1 MGKSSVKRTLQVV
14 ISVAVAVLIGVALPD
29 SGYSQFQPGE
39 KRNVAEGEKLK
50 LKGVVLTRDGETF
63 ILRDRT
69 KTDTVVLLT
78 DTTKIRTERK
88 GLFRGRKPAD
98 VTVLIPG
105 LIVQAT
111 GKGAGGR
118 LVAQEIEFSE
128 DDLKMASMAY
138 AQTAP
143 VRQQASETSKELAKT
158 QGELSESKK
167 QLGETK
173 KQLGE
178 TKKELSETNQQLA
191 ATSQEVVDTNKR
203 INELDQYELVKVVT
217 LPFDLNSAKLTDAA
231 KAQLDELASKAPGA
245 KNYLVEVQGY
255 TDPTGDFNKNLKLSQ
270 DRADAVVQYLTVKH
284 QIPLRRIMVP
294 MGYGETK
301 MLDTSPT
308 AASLAKN
315 RRVEVRVM
323 LNKGL
328 SQ

>member
-14 ISVAVAVLIGVALPD
+14 ISIAVGVLIGVALPD

-78 DTTKIRTERK
+78 DATKIRTERK

-105 LIVQAT
+105 LIVQAN

-118 LVAQEIEFSE
+118 LVAEEIEFSE
-128 DDLKMASMAY
+128 EDLKMAIMAY
-138 AQTAP
+138 GQTAP
-143 VRQQASETSKELAKT
+143 LRQQAAETNKELAKT

-167 QLGETK
+167 QLSA
-173 KQLGE
+173 
-178 TKKELSETNQQLA
+178 TKKELSETNKQLA

-323 LNKGL
+323 VNKGL
-328 SQ
+328 NQ

>member
-1 MGKSSVKRTLQVV
+1 MRKSSVKRMLQVV
-14 ISVAVAVLIGVALPD
+14 ISVAVGVLIGVALPD

-63 ILRDRT
+63 ILRDRS

-78 DTTKIRTERK
+78 DATKIRTERK

-105 LIVQAT
+105 LIVQAN

-118 LVAQEIEFSE
+118 LVAEEIEFSE
-128 DDLKMASMAY
+128 DDLKMAIMAY

-143 VRQQASETSKELAKT
+143 VRQQAAETSKELAKT
-158 QGELSESKK
+158 KGEVS
-167 QLGETK
+167 ETK
-173 KQLGE
+173 KQVGE
-178 TKKELSETNQQLA
+178 TNKQLSETNKQLA
-191 ATSQEVVDTNKR
+191 ETSQEVVDTNKR

-245 KNYLVEVQGY
+245 KNYLVEVQGF
-255 TDPTGDFNKNLKLSQ
+255 TDTTGDFNKNLKLSQ

-323 LNKGL
+323 VNKGL
-328 SQ
+328 SQQ

>member
-1 MGKSSVKRTLQVV
+1 MLQVV
-14 ISVAVAVLIGVALPD
+14 ISVAVGVLIGVALPD
-29 SGYSQFQPGE
+29 SGYSQFQPGA

-105 LIVQAT
+105 LIVQAN

-118 LVAQEIEFSE
+118 LVAEEIEFTE
-128 DDLKMASMAY
+128 DDLKMAIMAY

-143 VRQQASETSKELAKT
+143 VRQQAAETSKELAKT

-173 KQLGE
+173 K
-178 TKKELSETNQQLA
+178 ELSETNKQLA

-231 KAQLDELASKAPGA
+231 KAQLDDLASKAPGA
-245 KNYLVEVQGY
+245 KNYLVEVQGF

-301 MLDTSPT
+301 MLDTSPE

-328 SQ
+328 NQ

>member
-14 ISVAVAVLIGVALPD
+14 ISVTVGVLIGVALPD
-29 SGYSQFQPGE
+29 SGYGQFQPGE

-78 DTTKIRTERK
+78 DATKIRTERK

-105 LIVQAT
+105 LIVQAN

-118 LVAQEIEFSE
+118 LVAEEIEFSE
-128 DDLKMASMAY
+128 DDLKMAIMAY
-138 AQTAP
+138 GQTAP
-143 VRQQASETSKELAKT
+143 VRQQAAETSKELAKT

-167 QLGETK
+167 QLSA
-173 KQLGE
+173 
-178 TKKELSETNQQLA
+178 TKKELSETNKQLA

-245 KNYLVEVQGY
+245 KNYLVEVQGF

>member
-14 ISVAVAVLIGVALPD
+14 ISVALGVLIGVAMPD

-78 DTTKIRTERK
+78 DATKIRTERK

-105 LIVQAT
+105 LIVQAN

-118 LVAQEIEFSE
+118 LVAEEIEFSE
-128 DDLKMASMAY
+128 DDLKMAIMAY
-138 AQTAP
+138 GQTAP
-143 VRQQASETSKELAKT
+143 LRQQAAETSKELAKT

-167 QLGETK
+167 QLSA
-173 KQLGE
+173 
-178 TKKELSETNQQLA
+178 TKKELSETNKQLA

-231 KAQLDELASKAPGA
+231 KAQLDDLASKAPGA
-245 KNYLVEVQGY
+245 KNYLVEVQGF
-255 TDPTGDFNKNLKLSQ
+255 TDPTGDFNKNFKLSQ

-301 MLDTSPT
+301 MLDTSPA

>member
-14 ISVAVAVLIGVALPD
+14 ISVAVGVLIGVALPD

-105 LIVQAT
+105 LIVQAN

-118 LVAQEIEFSE
+118 LVAEEIEFSE
-128 DDLKMASMAY
+128 DDLKMAIMAY
-138 AQTAP
+138 GQTAP
-143 VRQQASETSKELAKT
+143 LRQQAAETSKELAKT

-167 QLGETK
+167 QLSA
-173 KQLGE
+173 
-178 TKKELSETNQQLA
+178 TKKELSETNKQLA

-323 LNKGL
+323 VNKGL
-328 SQ
+328 NQ

>member
-1 MGKSSVKRTLQVV
+1 MEKSSVKRTLQVV
-14 ISVAVAVLIGVALPD
+14 ISVAVGVLIGVALPD

-78 DTTKIRTERK
+78 DATKIRTERK

-105 LIVQAT
+105 LIVQAN

-118 LVAQEIEFSE
+118 LVAEEIEFSE
-128 DDLKMASMAY
+128 DDLKMAIMAY
-138 AQTAP
+138 GQTAP
-143 VRQQASETSKELAKT
+143 LRQQAAETSKELAKT

-167 QLGETK
+167 QLSA
-173 KQLGE
+173 
-178 TKKELSETNQQLA
+178 TKKELSETNKQLA

-231 KAQLDELASKAPGA
+231 KAQLDDLASKAPGA
-245 KNYLVEVQGY
+245 KNYLVEVQGF

-301 MLDTSPT
+301 MLDTSPA

-323 LNKGL
+323 VNKGL
-328 SQ
+328 NQ

>member
-1 MGKSSVKRTLQVV
+1 MRKSSVKRTLQVV
-14 ISVAVAVLIGVALPD
+14 ISVAVGVLIGVAMPD

-105 LIVQAT
+105 LIVQAN

-118 LVAQEIEFSE
+118 LVAEEIEFSE
-128 DDLKMASMAY
+128 EDLKMAIMAY
-138 AQTAP
+138 GQTAP
-143 VRQQASETSKELAKT
+143 LRQQAAETSKELAKT

-167 QLGETK
+167 QLSA
-173 KQLGE
+173 
-178 TKKELSETNQQLA
+178 TKKELSETNKQLA

-323 LNKGL
+323 VNKGL
-328 SQ
+328 NQ

>member
-14 ISVAVAVLIGVALPD
+14 ISVTVGVLIGVAMPD

-105 LIVQAT
+105 LIVQAN

-118 LVAQEIEFSE
+118 LVAEEIEFSE
-128 DDLKMASMAY
+128 DDLKMAIMAY
-138 AQTAP
+138 GQTAP
-143 VRQQASETSKELAKT
+143 LRQQAAETNKELAKT

-178 TKKELSETNQQLA
+178 TKKELSETNKQLA

-245 KNYLVEVQGY
+245 KNYLVEVQGF

-301 MLDTSPT
+301 MLDTSPA

-323 LNKGL
+323 VNKGL
-328 SQ
+328 NQ

>member
-1 MGKSSVKRTLQVV
+1 M
-14 ISVAVAVLIGVALPD
+14 
-29 SGYSQFQPGE
+29 
-39 KRNVAEGEKLK
+39 
-50 LKGVVLTRDGETF
+50 
-63 ILRDRT
+63 
-69 KTDTVVLLT
+69 
-78 DTTKIRTERK
+78 
-88 GLFRGRKPAD
+88 
-98 VTVLIPG
+98 
-105 LIVQAT
+105 
-111 GKGAGGR
+111 
-118 LVAQEIEFSE
+118 
-128 DDLKMASMAY
+128 
-138 AQTAP
+138 
-143 VRQQASETSKELAKT
+143 
-158 QGELSESKK
+158 
-167 QLGETK
+167 
-173 KQLGE
+173 
-178 TKKELSETNQQLA
+178 
-191 ATSQEVVDTNKR
+191 DTNKR

-245 KNYLVEVQGY
+245 KNYLVEVQGF

-301 MLDTSPT
+301 MLDTSPE